1 MATQKGIYMK
11 LILFVISVISFPL
24 QAIDLSIKLFDGR
37 DIREQN
43 SYYSMALMREIATPL
58 AAMQALQAQL
68 SVRCKSDSLSE
79 DQKQPYKKLLDYV
92 DNNFNALHTKSVE
105 LSRFL
110 TQPVLNRHQMNGYF
124 NNVSALSKCISEMYV
139 VYNEMHDRFNDLK
152 KQT

>member
-1 MATQKGIYMK
+1 MK